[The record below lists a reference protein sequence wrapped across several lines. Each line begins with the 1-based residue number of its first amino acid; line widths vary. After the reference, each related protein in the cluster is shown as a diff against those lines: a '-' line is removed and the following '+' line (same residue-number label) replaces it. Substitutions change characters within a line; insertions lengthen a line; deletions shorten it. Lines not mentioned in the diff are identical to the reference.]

1 MSTKNM
7 VLKKDLKE
15 KRELVNIAIDRFLPR
30 KDEYPKQI
38 HKAIRH
44 TLFAGGKRLRPYLLI
59 NTYKLFR
66 DDIEKTLMIAGA
78 IEMLHTYTLIH
89 DDLPEIDNDE
99 FRRGKKACHVL
110 FGSDIALLA
119 GDALLIYAFQAIAIE
134 ENIDEKIRLDFIRE
148 LSIEAGHSGLI
159 AGQMV
164 DIQSEGKKISKET
177 LEFIHYNKTARLI
190 NLPIRFGC
198 MLAEIQEED
207 EKRMDSFGHKIGLAF
222 QIVDDI
228 LDVEGSLELLGK
240 TIGKDSKAKKATFPA
255 VYGLEKSRQMA
266 ETLVNEAKALLK
278 PYGEKAEL
286 LLMLCDFI
294 HTRKF

>member
-59 NTYKLFR
+59 NTYLLFK
-66 DDIEKTLMIAGA
+66 DDIDKTLLVAGA

-99 FRRGKKACHVL
+99 YRRGKKACHVL

-119 GDALLIYAFQAIAIE
+119 GDALLIYAFQAITNAE
-134 ENIDEKIRLDFIRE
+134 EIDEKLRLDFIKE
-148 LSIEAGHSGLI
+148 LSIEAGHTGLI

-177 LEFIHYNKTARLI
+177 LEYIHNNKTGKL
-190 NLPIRFGC
+190 LSLSIRFGC
-198 MLAEIQEED
+198 MLAEVPEED
-207 EKRMDSFGHKIGLAF
+207 QKRMKRFGQKIGLAF

-228 LDVEGSLELLGK
+228 LDIEGSIEDLGK
-240 TIGKDSKAKKATFPA
+240 TIGKDAKTKKATFPA
-255 VYGLEKSRQMA
+255 VYGLERSKQMA
-266 ETLVNEAKALLK
+266 EKLIKEAKALLE
-278 PYGEKAEL
+278 PYGERAEL

>member
-59 NTYKLFR
+59 NTYKLFKQ
-66 DDIEKTLMIAGA
+66 DVAETLMVAGA

-89 DDLPEIDNDE
+89 DDLPEIDDADY
-99 FRRGKKACHVL
+99 RRGRASCHVI

-119 GDALLIYAFQAIAIE
+119 GDALLVYAFQAIA
-134 ENIDEKIRLDFIRE
+134 DDDKVDKKLRLEFLHE
-148 LSIEAGHSGLI
+148 LAKDAGHLGLI
-159 AGQMV
+159 AGQII
-164 DIQSEGKKISKET
+164 DIQSEGQKVSKET
-177 LEFIHYNKTARLI
+177 LEYIHANKTGRLI
-190 NLPIRFGC
+190 SLAIRFGC
-198 MLAEIQEED
+198 KLAGTSEED
-207 EKRMDSFGHKIGLAF
+207 EKNMEIFGKKIGLAF

-228 LDVEGSLELLGK
+228 LDIEGSQEKLGK
-240 TIGKDSKAKKATFPA
+240 ATGKDLKAKKATFPA
-255 VYGLEKSRQMA
+255 VYGLEKSRKMA
-266 ETLVNEAKALLK
+266 EKLIAEAKELLA
-278 PYGEKAEL
+278 PYEDRAEL

-294 HTRKF
+294 ETRKF